1 MNNTEEVLQTAEQII
16 WEIAEK
22 QPDMTLA
29 NIAKVIE
36 EEVMRIAEKSTIM
49 KDEIQ
54 ARNNGDHN
62 QAFPS
67 VEMVIALHRQGID
80 AFGMEWLAVP
90 HLPNKTHG
98 PVDAVKSIEAILN
111 DTRSQTILKRSLR
124 TMDVG
129 KGCSVQCDT
138 CLVDAQPLESLF
150 ALDSLGTLFDD
161 PRFEDLIHLGGLR
174 IGSSGDITDHPNP
187 AQILEFALKGTR
199 NVHTELMAKTGLPHQ
214 VKIYTNFRKQR
225 SKKIDALLETAM
237 QSPDRT
243 KIVISLPLN
252 RSGEVLDDF
261 QQYIADRP
269 ELFGKELKRKNII
282 IHSVPKR
289 ADTLFRDGRVL
300 AENLAIGKAEIEARN
315 PVERIIQR
323 GYAKPYLNPDGLWC
337 FGYVGPYESHTDRAF
352 TPMTPENITYLQY
365 IPWIPHF
372 IHDPACANPPP
383 NWAGGT
389 NLGYYEYQAI
399 LDQIIMS
406 GIGLE
411 MRKVTT
417 V

>member
-1 MNNTEEVLQTAEQII
+1 MNNLGEVIQTAERIMREFVEQ
-16 WEIAEK
+16 
-22 QPDMTLA
+22 QPDATLGD
-29 NIAKVIE
+29 IE
-36 EEVMRIAEKSTIM
+36 DFIREEIIKIFKGSLIM
-49 KDEIQ
+49 KNEIQ
-54 ARNNGDHN
+54 ARDNGDHN

-67 VEMVIALHRQGID
+67 IEMVIALHRQGID
-80 AFGMEWLAVP
+80 AFGMEWTAVP

-111 DTRSQTILKRSLR
+111 DTRSRTILKRSLR

-129 KGCSVQCDT
+129 KGCGVQCDT

-150 ALDSLGTLFDD
+150 TLDSLGALFDD
-161 PRFEDLIHLGGLR
+161 SRFENLIHLGGLR

-199 NVHTELMAKTGLPHQ
+199 NVHAELMAKTGLPHQ

-225 SKKIDALLETAM
+225 AKKLDTLLETAM
-237 QSPDRT
+237 RSPDRSEIT
-243 KIVISLPLN
+243 ISLPLN
-252 RSGEVLDDF
+252 RTGEVLDDF

-269 ELFGKELKRKNII
+269 ELFGKKKKNII

-289 ADTLFRDGRVL
+289 TDTLFRDGRVL
-300 AENLAIGKAEIEARN
+300 TENLAIGKAEIEARN
-315 PVERIIQR
+315 PVDRIVQR

-352 TPMTPENITYLQY
+352 TPMTPENIPYLQY

-389 NLGYYEYQAI
+389 NLGYYEYQAV

-406 GIGLE
+406 GTGLK

-417 V
+417 I

>member
-1 MNNTEEVLQTAEQII
+1 MNNLEEIMQAAENMMC
-16 WEIAEK
+16 K
-22 QPDMTLA
+22 FVGTQPDMTPED
-29 NIAKVIE
+29 IAGAIEKEVI
-36 EEVMRIAEKSTIM
+36 RIAEESIIM
-49 KDEIQ
+49 KNEIQ
-54 ARNNGDHN
+54 ARDNGDHN

-67 VEMVIALHRQGID
+67 VEMIIALYRQGID

-90 HLPNKTHG
+90 HLPNKTHE

-111 DTRSQTILKRSLR
+111 DTRSRTILKRSLR

-129 KGCSVQCDT
+129 KGCGVQCDT

-150 ALDSLGTLFDD
+150 TLDSLGALFDD
-161 PRFEDLIHLGGLR
+161 PRFEDMIHLGGLR

-187 AQILEFALKGTR
+187 AQILELALKGTR
-199 NVHTELMAKTGLPHQ
+199 NVHTELMTKTGLPHQ

-252 RSGEVLDDF
+252 RSGEALDDF

-269 ELFGKELKRKNII
+269 ELFGKNVKRKNII
-282 IHSVPKR
+282 IHSVPER
-289 ADTLFRDGRVL
+289 GDSLFRDGRVL
-300 AENLAIGKAEIEARN
+300 TENLAIGKAEIEARN

-352 TPMTPENITYLQY
+352 TPMTPENIPYLQY

-389 NLGYYEYQAI
+389 NLGYYEYQAV

-406 GIGLE
+406 GIGLG

-417 V
+417 I